1 MVYRPPLSMVFW
13 PTYPWYIDTPIHG
26 ILTPLPMVYRTPYPW
41 YFDPSAYLSIRNEG
55 VNIPWMKIDPEVNLP
70 WGSKYHMTPTLSSFI
85 TYHWI
90 CNQINTCTTSGT
102 GATYLSRAPEFT
114 PVFNWVCVTRS
125 LVLCVCFVDHCLSFC
140 HFLPLCC
147 PSFD

>member
-1 MVYRPPLSMVFW
+1 MIYRPPYPWYLTPYQWYFDALPMVYRPPLSMVFW

-41 YFDPSAYLSIRNEG
+41 YFDPSAYLLIRNEG

-114 PVFNWVCVTRS
+114 PF
-125 LVLCVCFVDHCLSFC
+125 LVGFVLIDL
-140 HFLPLCC
+140 
-147 PSFD
+147 

>member
-1 MVYRPPLSMVFW
+1 L
-13 PTYPWYIDTPIHG
+13 
-26 ILTPLPMVYRTPYPW
+26 
-41 YFDPSAYLSIRNEG
+41 IRNEG

-85 TYHWI
+85 TYHLI

-102 GATYLSRAPEFT
+102 GATYLSPSTRVH
-114 PVFNWVCVTRS
+114 PVFSGVCVNRS

-140 HFLPLCC
+140 HVLPLCC
-147 PSFD
+147 PSFDLQILITPLVSWNSSWEKAFIHFQIGSYVKNCHVSGS